1 MCCSS
6 RAHWALAID
15 AEICQESVFERK
27 NYFYP
32 DLPKGYQISQYE
44 LPVVGE
50 GEIEIDLPN
59 GDIKVVEI
67 ERLHLEQD
75 AGKSMHDQHPTK
87 TYIDLNR
94 SGVTLMEIVSKPDM
108 RSAEEAVVYVT
119 KVRSILRY
127 IESCDGNMQEG
138 SLRCD
143 ANVSVR
149 RPGDELGTRCEIKN
163 LNSLRFLR
171 QAIDHEAVRQ
181 IEVIE
186 DGGVITQE
194 TRLYDP
200 DKGETRSMR
209 SKEEAHDYRYFP
221 DPDLLP
227 LDLSED
233 FVAAMK
239 ASLPEL
245 PDVRKSRLV
254 SEFGLSAYDASVLV
268 AERETV
274 DYFETVANGRDAKLA
289 ANWVISD
296 LFGRLNKTGTPVS
309 QSPVKAEALGELIDL
324 ISDQTISGR
333 IAKDVFADMF
343 ENGKGAAAIVE
354 DKGLRQV
361 TDAGAIR
368 AQVQAVIDA
377 NPDKVA
383 DYRGGNQKLV
393 GWFMGQVMQASQ
405 GKANPAMVNQLL
417 KEIILG

>member
-1 MCCSS
+1 M
-6 RAHWALAID
+6 
-15 AEICQESVFERK
+15 
-27 NYFYP
+27 
-32 DLPKGYQISQYE
+32 
-44 LPVVGE
+44 
-50 GEIEIDLPN
+50 
-59 GDIKVVEI
+59 
-67 ERLHLEQD
+67 
-75 AGKSMHDQHPTK
+75 
-87 TYIDLNR
+87 
-94 SGVTLMEIVSKPDM
+94 
-108 RSAEEAVVYVT
+108 
-119 KVRSILRY
+119 
-127 IESCDGNMQEG
+127 
-138 SLRCD
+138 
-143 ANVSVR
+143 
-149 RPGDELGTRCEIKN
+149 
-163 LNSLRFLR
+163 
-171 QAIDHEAVRQ
+171 
-181 IEVIE
+181 
-186 DGGVITQE
+186 
-194 TRLYDP
+194 
-200 DKGETRSMR
+200 
-209 SKEEAHDYRYFP
+209 
-221 DPDLLP
+221 
-227 LDLSED
+227 
-233 FVAAMK
+233 
-239 ASLPEL
+239 
-245 PDVRKSRLV
+245 RKSRLV